1 MQGPS
6 AKLVDYENCF
16 DPFWGRF
23 RSRTRAVPGN
33 HDYLAAGAKG
43 YYDYWGSTGRC
54 FAAGLLAWQA
64 GGWRIYALNSEL
76 LGDGRLPRGLADVH
90 VAPRPGAGRAS
101 GDLPLAYFH
110 HGRWS
115 RGMHGP
121 NSSMSAI
128 YDLLYRAGAE
138 LVLSGHD
145 HTYQR
150 FPPLDPSGQRDP
162 DGIVQI
168 ISGTGGASH
177 YGFTGKGPAPTVK
190 NNTTFGVVALDLS
203 DSSWSLRF
211 VPEAGKSFRDFVR
224 TASAAGR
231 TGRCDPV
238 ARDAIPPAGSGR
250 CGPLGARVLHDGQ
263 RRPGG
268 PQ

>member
-1 MQGPS
+1 MYRWLRDQ
-6 AKLVDYENCF
+6 
-16 DPFWGRF
+16 
-23 RSRTRAVPGN
+23 
-33 HDYLAAGAKG
+33 LA
-43 YYDYWGSTGRC
+43 S
-54 FAAGLLAWQA
+54 
-64 GGWRIYALNSEL
+64 S
-76 LGDGRLPRGLADVH
+76 
-90 VAPRPGAGRAS
+90 S
-101 GDLPLAYFH
+101 GTCQLAYFH

-115 RGMHGP
+115 RGIHGP

-150 FPPLDPSGQRDP
+150 FPALDPSGQRDP

-203 DSSWSLRF
+203 DSSWCIVLRARGRQELPRF
-211 VPEAGKSFRDFVR
+211 V
-224 TASAAGR
+224 
-231 TGRCDPV
+231 
-238 ARDAIPPAGSGR
+238 
-250 CGPLGARVLHDGQ
+250 
-263 RRPGG
+263 RRPV
-268 PQ
+268 PRAERVAVTR